1 MAEGQQAV
9 IEVPARD
16 VASESGPDTVDIEA
30 VRPVLDEHQESI
42 LGRCRQD
49 RRSATSDS
57 CSTGDRRSVLQKLTP
72 LQLRPPTDRPHW
84 PKSIPV
90 QRSCHADTTAR
101 SVVQEGRVAQDEW
114 SCSESLKVEQLLC
127 ASLPRSWVKCWTELE
142 RYAPSAFAILR
153 SGRRSQKK
161 GLASS
166 FYVFGTRKGCMLGS
180 D

>member
-42 LGRCRQD
+42 LGRCRHD

-72 LQLRPPTDRPHW
+72 LQLRPPYRPAALAEIDSCATVM
-84 PKSIPV
+84 PCGYDGPV
-90 QRSCHADTTAR
+90 GCP
-101 SVVQEGRVAQDEW
+101 GRPR
-114 SCSESLKVEQLLC
+114 CS
-127 ASLPRSWVKCWTELE
+127 R
-142 RYAPSAFAILR
+142 
-153 SGRRSQKK
+153 
-161 GLASS
+161 
-166 FYVFGTRKGCMLGS
+166 
-180 D
+180 